1 VAQGEGPEF
10 KPRYCKIIIIMIIII
25 IIIIIIC
32 QAPVAHTR
40 SPWEAEIARITV
52 QGQPRQIINKT

>member
-10 KPRYCKIIIIMIIII
+10 KPRYCKIIMIII